1 MFSLTF
7 AQMRRSIGRLTA
19 AGIAIAIGTAF
30 VAATLLASDVLKRA
44 TYDSVAA
51 QYGSA
56 GLVVRHVDPFAQTS
70 GVTPQ
75 QLDQL
80 RQADGVAAAD
90 PVLATYLE
98 LTHGGST
105 LYQATIASTTSPGL
119 QPLTVAEGTLPTSD
133 SEIALP
139 EDTARLLGVAVGD
152 TVTEVSYPSFQ
163 DEGAELTTIDT
174 PLTVT
179 AIVDDPYRAYAAQ
192 GGAAVV
198 GQGLFAERQWSDSD
212 PQYPEVA
219 VELAPGADVE
229 SVRSELTGLV
239 DPTTVQVVTKDEAA
253 EASINSAT
261 DGQQVFTVVILAFAA
276 ISMTVAALVISNT
289 FQVLVA
295 QRTRTLALLRCVG
308 AKKGQL
314 RGSVVLEAATL
325 GLVSSAVGLLAGT
338 GLVQVA
344 LMVLRRQDLDF
355 PLPAHVTPSLSVVL
369 WPLVVG
375 TLVTVVASLV
385 PARAATRVSPLEAM
399 RPADAPTLAAGG
411 GRVRLAFSLLLA
423 VGGALLMG
431 AGIYAGSLGQLE
443 PAVAAG
449 VLGGAASFVGIIL
462 GSVFWLPRVIG
473 LVGRLLGSAGPS
485 ARLAGANI
493 TRNPR
498 RTAAT
503 SSALLIGVTL
513 VAMMSVGAASARV
526 SLAST
531 LDSTY
536 NVDIVVDSGAL
547 DPSTSETV
555 DGPLT
560 PAAFSELGSLDGV
573 SAIAPVSEVL
583 LGVEGTSGSVAEQE
597 VVSVVSG
604 DSARQALRDPTVLD
618 GLDTTHAVVSPFY
631 AQYMVGDDGKL
642 TFSSPDGSVTLDVVV
657 GDLKS
662 MRVVVDQSSLAG
674 MLPDLAP
681 TSAWIQVSELD
692 DVGSTVNEVRD
703 TLSADA
709 VAVSGAAVE
718 RATMQQAID
727 TILAV
732 VLGLLA
738 IAVVIAL
745 VGVANTLSLSVLE
758 RRRES
763 ATLRAI
769 GLSKRQLRLTLACEG
784 TLIAGVGAVLGILL
798 GVVYGWVGTVVVLG
812 DLADVSLSVPVVPL
826 ALVLLVSLA
835 AGLLASVIPGRT
847 AARTSPV
854 EALAVD

>member
-44 TYDSVAA
+44 TYDSIAA

-75 QLDQL
+75 QLEQL
-80 RQADGVAAAD
+80 RQAEGVAAAD

-105 LYQATIASTTSPGL
+105 LYQATISTTTSPGL
-119 QPLTVAEGTLPTSD
+119 QPLTVAEGALPTSD

-139 EDTARLLGVAVGD
+139 EDAARLLGVAVGD

-163 DEGAELTTIDT
+163 DEGAELTTVDT

-179 AIVDDPYRAYAAQ
+179 AIVDDPYKAYAAQ

-198 GQGLFAERQWSDSD
+198 GPGLFAERQWQDGD
-212 PQYPEVA
+212 PQFPEVA

-229 SVRSELTGLV
+229 SVRSELSGLV
-239 DPTTVQVVTKDEAA
+239 DPVDVQVVTKDEAA
-253 EASINSAT
+253 EASLNSAT

-308 AKKGQL
+308 AKKRQL

-325 GLVSSAVGLLAGT
+325 GLVSSAVGLLLGT
-338 GLVQVA
+338 GLVQATLV
-344 LMVLRRQDLDF
+344 VLRRTDLDF
-355 PLPAHVTPSLSVVL
+355 PLPATVSPSLAVVL

-399 RPADAPTLAAGG
+399 RPADAPSLGAAG
-411 GRVRLAFSLLLA
+411 GRVRLVFSLLLG

-431 AGIYAGSLGQLE
+431 LGVYLGSLGQLE

-449 VLGGAASFVGIIL
+449 VLGGAASFTGIIV

-503 SSALLIGVTL
+503 STALLIGVTL
-513 VAMMSVGAASARV
+513 VAMMSVGASSARS
-526 SLAST
+526 SLDST
-531 LDSTY
+531 LDATY
-536 NVDIVVDSGAL
+536 NVDIIADSGVVDPDAA
-547 DPSTSETV
+547 SEPE
-555 DGPLT
+555 GQLT
-560 PAAFSELGSLDGV
+560 PAALAELESLDGV
-573 SAIAPVSEVL
+573 AAVAPVSEVVL
-583 LGVEGTSGSVAEQE
+583 PVDGPNASVDGETVTVVEPG
-597 VVSVVSG
+597 
-604 DSARQALRDPTVLD
+604 SARQALRDPSILD
-618 GLDTTHAVVSPFY
+618 GLDATHAVVSPFY
-631 AQYMVGDDGKL
+631 AEWMLAGGEPRL
-642 TFSSPDGSVTLDVVV
+642 TFSTPGGPVTIDVVV
-657 GDLKS
+657 GDLKGY
-662 MRVVVDQSSLAG
+662 RVVVDQASLAG
-674 MLPDLAP
+674 ALPDLAP
-681 TSAWIQVSELD
+681 TSAWIRVGDLD
-692 DVGSTVNEVRD
+692 EVGSTVNAVRD
-703 TLSADA
+703 TLSANP
-709 VAVSGAAVE
+709 VNVTGAAVE

-798 GVVYGWVGTVVVLG
+798 GIVYGWVGTVVVLG
-812 DLADVSLSVPVVPL
+812 ELADVSLTVPFVPL
-826 ALVLLVSLA
+826 AVVLLVSLA